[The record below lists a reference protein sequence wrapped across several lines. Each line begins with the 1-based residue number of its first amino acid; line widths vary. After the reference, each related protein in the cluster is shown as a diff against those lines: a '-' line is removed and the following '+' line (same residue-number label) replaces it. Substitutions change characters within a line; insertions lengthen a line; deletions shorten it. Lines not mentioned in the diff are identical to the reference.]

1 MSFASVS
8 EGWVV
13 FMAFLPTLDLM
24 GAREFL
30 ERLTGAN
37 RVYGE
42 PYEKDGVT
50 VIPVSVVRAGGG
62 FGSGSNSDS
71 KEAGEGGGGGVVAR
85 PVGAYVIRDGRVRWE
100 PAVDVTRIAIGGQIL
115 L

>member
-1 MSFASVS
+1 
-8 EGWVV
+8 
-13 FMAFLPTLDLM
+13 M

-50 VIPVSVVRAGGG
+50 VIPVSLIKAGGG
-62 FGSGSNSDS
+62 FGSGASHDS
-71 KEAGEGGGGGVVAR
+71 KESGEGGGGGVVAR
-85 PVGAYVIRDGRVRWE
+85 PVGAYVIRDGHVRWE
-100 PAVDVTRIAIGGQIL
+100 PALDITRIAIGAQIL
-115 L
+115 IGLVLLAALRRRRKK